1 MSLVGRG
8 QGGGAVKRK
17 AKEAGLQGKL
27 VAGLAEVIILQQS
40 SEEKV
45 KLEKQGPLET
55 AVKVRWLIVYP
66 TW

>member
-1 MSLVGRG
+1 M
-8 QGGGAVKRK
+8 
-17 AKEAGLQGKL
+17 
-27 VAGLAEVIILQQS
+27 AGLAEVVILQQS

-55 AVKVRWLIVYP
+55 AVKVRWLILYP

>member
-1 MSLVGRG
+1 MWWAKDREEGLLREKQSK
-8 QGGGAVKRK
+8 QGCK
-17 AKEAGLQGKL
+17 GKL
-27 VAGLAEVIILQQS
+27 VAGLAEVVILQQS

>member
-1 MSLVGRG
+1 M
-8 QGGGAVKRK
+8 
-17 AKEAGLQGKL
+17 QGKL
-27 VAGLAEVIILQQS
+27 VAGLAEVVILQQS

-55 AVKVRWLIVYP
+55 AVKVRRLIVYP